1 MKRTETSVDWQDPDM
16 FEAGNH
22 GNKPFGIR
30 VPSLVVTR
38 GAKNRLNFLTAM
50 WFTPTGF
57 EPSRMIVAIQ
67 KRTLT
72 YDFLLERGEF
82 VMSAPTDKMM
92 DIVVFA
98 GYISGHDV
106 DKWQAGQTVLEI
118 AAGTGDL
125 GLRLAERVG
134 ATGRVI
140 STDFAPQMVDVA
152 RRNGSARG
160 LGNVEYRV
168 VQQIP
173 FGEEMDLF
181 VGEVLATHVRKGA
194 VEGELYREDSNPL
207 LYMGTKYSPDG
218 KPLGKF
224 YTHMSKVERANYES
238 PLLRKYL
245 PQPKKE

>member
-57 EPSRMIVAIQ
+57 EPARMIVAIQ
-67 KRTLT
+67 TRTLT
-72 YDFLLERGEF
+72 YDFVLERGEF

-98 GYISGHDV
+98 GYISGRDV
-106 DKWQAGQTVLEI
+106 DKWQA
-118 AAGTGDL
+118 AGLT
-125 GLRLAERVG
+125 AVKP
-134 ATGRVI
+134 AKI
-140 STDFAPQMVDVA
+140 SVPLIGEAI
-152 RRNGSARG
+152 
-160 LGNVEYRV
+160 GNVEYRV

-245 PQPKKE
+245 PQPKKK

>member
-38 GAKNRLNFLTAM
+38 GAKNRLNFLTAT

-98 GYISGHDV
+98 GYISGRDV
-106 DKWQAGQTVLEI
+106 DKWQA
-118 AAGTGDL
+118 AGLT
-125 GLRLAERVG
+125 AVKP
-134 ATGRVI
+134 AKI
-140 STDFAPQMVDVA
+140 SVPLIGEAI
-152 RRNGSARG
+152 
-160 LGNVEYRV
+160 GNVEYRV

-245 PQPKKE
+245 PQPNKE